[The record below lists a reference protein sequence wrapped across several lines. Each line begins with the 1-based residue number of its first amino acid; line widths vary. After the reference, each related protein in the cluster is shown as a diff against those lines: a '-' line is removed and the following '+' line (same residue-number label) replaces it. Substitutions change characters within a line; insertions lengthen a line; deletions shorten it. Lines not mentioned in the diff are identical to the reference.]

1 MAVLVLTVNLKWNR
15 LNFVSLHTDKLLKF
29 KSPNFRGCPGGDLC
43 SSCPGGCPRTPV
55 LCWPVP
61 GTGPRD
67 CTGFAAYGHT
77 GQRVGPSPAAL
88 SGVPAPMPG
97 NSWRHCPWDPWDPE
111 PTLLLQGLP
120 PTSPPEHLKAGVSPT
135 LGDF

>member
-29 KSPNFRGCPGGDLC
+29 KTPNFRGCPGGDLF
-43 SSCPGGCPRTPV
+43 SSCPGGCPHTPG
-55 LCWPVP
+55 LCCSVP
-61 GTGPRD
+61 GTWSHN
-67 CTGFAAYGHT
+67 CTGVCSLWPHRADSW
-77 GQRVGPSPAAL
+77 PECAAL
-88 SGVPAPMPG
+88 SWVPPVPG

-111 PTLLLQGLP
+111 PTLSLQGLP

>member
-29 KSPNFRGCPGGDLC
+29 KTPNFRGCPGGDLC
-43 SSCPGGCPRTPV
+43 SSCLGGCPPTPG

-61 GTGPRD
+61 GTQPGD
-67 CTGFAAYGHT
+67 CTGVCSLWPHRADSWPESHCSQPYSHSCAWE
-77 GQRVGPSPAAL
+77 QLVPPSLGP
-88 SGVPAPMPG
+88 V
-97 NSWRHCPWDPWDPE
+97 DPE
-111 PTLLLQGLP
+111 PTLSLQGLP